1 MSSVPSPATAAPVVD
16 FFHDVVCGWCFV
28 LAPRLQQVSA
38 ELGIQV
44 RHRSFV
50 LQDSRAQMV
59 EVFGSME
66 RAKAIILRHWTDCAA
81 HEDIARID
89 IEGMR
94 AQDFEYPSGWLGAL
108 ACQAA
113 GMLGGNDAHGAMFD
127 AVQWAHLHQHRNI
140 GDAEVLLDIAEAL
153 GHPRGAF
160 ADHMRSDA
168 AARRVQA
175 DRAEAAALGIRS
187 IPTVIGGNGLRLQT
201 LPLPQLRQALAHLV
215 AA

>member
-1 MSSVPSPATAAPVVD
+1 M
-16 FFHDVVCGWCFV
+16 
-28 LAPRLQQVSA
+28 
-38 ELGIQV
+38 
-44 RHRSFV
+44 

-81 HEDIARID
+81 HEDTARID

-140 GDAEVLLDIAEAL
+140 GDAEVLLDIAESLAI
-153 GHPRGAF
+153 H
-160 ADHMRSDA
+160 A
-168 AARRVQA
+168 APSLTTC
-175 DRAEAAALGIRS
+175 AATQCASACRPIV
-187 IPTVIGGNGLRLQT
+187 PK
-201 LPLPQLRQALAHLV
+201 PLPSASV
-215 AA
+215 PYPP

>member
-1 MSSVPSPATAAPVVD
+1 M
-16 FFHDVVCGWCFV
+16 
-28 LAPRLQQVSA
+28 
-38 ELGIQV
+38 

-66 RAKAIILRHWTDCAA
+66 CAKAIILRHWTDCAA
-81 HEDIARID
+81 HEDSARID

-113 GMLGGNDAHGAMFD
+113 GLIGGNDAHGAMFD

-140 GDAEVLLDIAEAL
+140 GDAEVLLDIAESL

-168 AARRVQA
+168 VRQRVQA
-175 DRAEAAALGIRS
+175 DRADAAALGIRS
-187 IPTVIGGNGLRLQT
+187 IPSVIGGNGLRLQT
-201 LPLPQLRQALAHLV
+201 LPLPQLRQALAPLV

>member
-1 MSSVPSPATAAPVVD
+1 MIASPSLTTTAPVVD

-28 LAPRLQQVSA
+28 LAPRLQQVSV

-50 LQDSRAQMV
+50 LQDSREQMI
-59 EVFGSME
+59 EVFGSMP
-66 RAKAIILRHWTDCAA
+66 RTKAIILRHWADCAA
-81 HEDIARID
+81 HDDSARID
-89 IEGMR
+89 IDGMR

-113 GMLGGNDAHGAMFD
+113 GMLGGNAAHGAMFD
-127 AVQWAHLHQHRNI
+127 AVQWAHLHQHRNV
-140 GDAEVLLDIAEAL
+140 GDVEVLLDIAEQL
-153 GHPRGAF
+153 GHQRGVF
-160 ADHMRSDA
+160 ADRMRSDEV
-168 AARRVQA
+168 RQRVQA

-187 IPTVIGGNGLRLQT
+187 IPTVITGNGLRLQT
-201 LPLPQLRQALAHLV
+201 LPLPQLRQALAPLV

>member
-1 MSSVPSPATAAPVVD
+1 MSSVSSPTAAAPVVD

-44 RHRSFV
+44 RHRSF
-50 LQDSRAQMV
+50 
-59 EVFGSME
+59 
-66 RAKAIILRHWTDCAA
+66 AKAIILRHWTDCAA
-81 HEDIARID
+81 HEDSARID

-113 GMLGGNDAHGAMFD
+113 GMLGGNEAHGVMFD

-168 AARRVQA
+168 VRQRVQA
-175 DRAEAAALGIRS
+175 DRADAAALGIRS

-201 LPLPQLRQALAHLV
+201 LPLPHLRQALAPLV

>member
-1 MSSVPSPATAAPVVD
+1 MSPVPSPATAAPVVD

-81 HEDIARID
+81 HEDSARID

-113 GMLGGNDAHGAMFD
+113 GLIGGNDAHGAMFD

-140 GDAEVLLDIAEAL
+140 GDAEVLLDIAESL

-168 AARRVQA
+168 VRPPLEQTQPRERGV
-175 DRAEAAALGIRS
+175 
-187 IPTVIGGNGLRLQT
+187 LQ
-201 LPLPQLRQALAHLV
+201 
-215 AA
+215 